1 MAAFMK
7 LGDIKGEFA
16 PSRKADGVSDQVAQF
31 TNGGGG
37 DSLTDAGLGN
47 NSLHKG
53 ADVWTNGRATSIRD
67 GVTASG
73 FHGEFASKHDPL
85 TGTGGDGF
93 KKLDNI
99 TTGLGEAGVECQV
112 PPSLRKPQE
121 GLDSRLI
128 NHDDFLLVNNGGSTE
143 SVNGT
148 IGYEMQV
155 GMGISANARGKTTG
169 TIAALQKEDIHCTG
183 HCFDGGSTEN
193 LGTTSG
199 PGGTSFLTGYAEAV
213 GLDSSTVDVVTC
225 PPCRASLGGD
235 FI

>member
-1 MAAFMK
+1 MPLFASFNSIYTEPISDA
-7 LGDIKGEFA
+7 LPEF
-16 PSRKADGVSDQVAQF
+16 
-31 TNGGGG
+31 
-37 DSLTDAGLGN
+37 SLTLHEQNPNSIHDKLTNYRPYEMQAGIGISAN
-47 NSLHKG
+47 ARGK
-53 ADVWTNGRATSIRD
+53 T
-67 GVTASG
+67 
-73 FHGEFASKHDPL
+73 
-85 TGTGGDGF
+85 TGTIAALQIDTGSGNDPIVHHVGG
-93 KKLDNI
+93 
-99 TTGLGEAGVECQV
+99 TTGPGGTSYMTEN
-112 PPSLRKPQE
+112 
-121 GLDSRLI
+121 LDSRLI

-225 PPCRASLGGD
+225 PPCGASLGGD